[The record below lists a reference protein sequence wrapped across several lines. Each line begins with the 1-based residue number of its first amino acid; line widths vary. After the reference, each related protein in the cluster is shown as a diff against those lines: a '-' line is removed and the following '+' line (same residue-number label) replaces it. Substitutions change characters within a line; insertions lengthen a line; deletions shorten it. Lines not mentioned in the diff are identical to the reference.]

1 MTRKVLGKGL
11 SSLIP
16 GAPVGIQP
24 EAPPVPYVEIDL
36 DRVDPNPS
44 QPREHFREAELEEL
58 AASIAQHG
66 IVQPIVVRKRGSRF
80 QIVVGERR
88 LRAAQRAG
96 LRKIPAVVR
105 DIPDD
110 KMLEV
115 ALVENLQRQE
125 LDPVEEAHA
134 YRALIDGFGLSHAD
148 VAERVGKERSTVS
161 NSLRI
166 LSLSVQI
173 QDQIRAGSITPGH
186 ARALLV
192 LPDEKRREA
201 LARRIVAQALSVRQA
216 ERIVAGRSAA
226 ARRASMPPPAN
237 DANTRHAEERLMHA
251 LGTRVRIVRD
261 GESGRLEISFHNEE
275 ELERLFERIVG

>member
-16 GAPVGIQP
+16 GPPVAI
-24 EAPPVPYVEIDL
+24 APPPPLVPYVEIDL

-44 QPREHFREAELEEL
+44 QPRENFPEAELEEL

-66 IVQPIVVRKRGSRF
+66 VVQPIVVRRRGDRY

-88 LRAAQRAG
+88 LRASQRAG

-105 DIPDD
+105 EIPDD

-115 ALVENLQRQE
+115 ALVENIQRQE

-134 YRALIDGFGLSHAD
+134 YRALIDTLGLSHAD
-148 VAERVGKERSTVS
+148 IAERVGKDRSTVS
-161 NSLRI
+161 NSLRL
-166 LSLSVQI
+166 LSLSENI
-173 QDQIRAGSITPGH
+173 QVLLRAGSIAPGH

-192 LPDEKRREA
+192 LPEERRREA
-201 LARRIVAQALSVRQA
+201 LARRVVAQGLSVRQT
-216 ERIVAGRSAA
+216 ERIVAGRGNAAKA
-226 ARRASMPPPAN
+226 ARPAAPN
-237 DANTRHAEERLMHA
+237 DANTRHAEERMMRT
-251 LGTRVRIVRD
+251 LGTRVRIVRQ
-261 GESGRLEISFHNEE
+261 GEGGRVEISFHNEE
-275 ELERLFERIVG
+275 ELERLFEQIVG